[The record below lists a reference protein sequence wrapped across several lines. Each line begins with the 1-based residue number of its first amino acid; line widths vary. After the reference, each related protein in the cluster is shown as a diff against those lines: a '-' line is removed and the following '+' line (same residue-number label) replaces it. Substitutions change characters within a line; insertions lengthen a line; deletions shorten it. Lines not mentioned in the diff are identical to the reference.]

1 MAAYWLLTY
10 FEYSSM
16 EIQGGIQ
23 IWQIFGIGLL
33 LLASAVLLF
42 RDRIFRFLKGSEPV
56 APYALRQQDERE
68 EDIAELQK
76 LPPSPITR
84 ISFQEAMASEQLG
97 GEIEKYC
104 SESLTRALTGDGL
117 NVIVQSVLL
126 SSNELTLVYKF
137 SRDATA
143 LFEAGQASIPLHSES
158 GRLLPWMYDKSGRI
172 IEQAKGAS
180 TVALRLAQSW
190 ALVVSIAH
198 LISGLDVV
206 KRLKDIDRKL
216 SLLVVGRRID
226 QDAALNRIYTEA
238 RGILSQKIDQSVVRE
253 LKKYRY
259 DLYQLRQVWCGEI
272 SELAR
277 STVLP
282 NRSGWHHSSW
292 WRRGKRENE
301 VVIFLAP
308 IVDKLE
314 RLRVALL
321 TDACL
326 AVASG
331 TTQDF
336 FENALPSEQEF
347 WAPVTAQLNEIENR
361 LRKDTPKKQI
371 EGIRTG
377 VAVYTDVLNGLIG
390 RESPISSIQPRFL

>member
-1 MAAYWLLTY
+1 MDIQYLL
-10 FEYSSM
+10 
-16 EIQGGIQ
+16 IIGIS
-23 IWQIFGIGLL
+23 LL
-33 LLASAVLLF
+33 LLALAVLFRERLF
-42 RDRIFRFLKGSEPV
+42 RILQGPELV
-56 APYALRQQDERE
+56 APYALRRQDESE
-68 EDIAELQK
+68 PEIAELRK

-104 SESLTRALTGDGL
+104 NESLSRALTGDGL
-117 NVIVQSVLL
+117 NVVVQSVLL

-137 SRDATA
+137 SREATT

-190 ALVVSIAH
+190 ALVVSVAH

-216 SLLVVGRRID
+216 SLLVAGRRID

-238 RGILSQKIDQSVVRE
+238 RGILSQKIDRTVVRE

-272 SELAR
+272 TELVR

-282 NRSGWHHSSW
+282 DRSGWHHSSW
-292 WRRGKRENE
+292 WRRGNREKE
-301 VVIFLAP
+301 VVISLAP
-308 IVDKLE
+308 TVDKLE
-314 RLRVALL
+314 RLRLALL

-331 TTQDF
+331 TTEDF
-336 FENALPSEQEF
+336 FENALPSEQQF
-347 WAPVTAQLNEIENR
+347 WAPLTAQLDRIENR
-361 LRKDTPKKQI
+361 FRKETPKKQI

-377 VAVYTDVLNGLIG
+377 VAAYTEVLRGLVG
-390 RESPISSIQPRFL
+390 RESPSSMQPDVRQRLLQ